1 MFRSPSISLQLL
13 AVTTCL
19 LGGCE
24 KRKAAPAAE
33 REHRSSARS
42 SLRASDEALRGGDR
56 RERTAPQ
63 DVLKAIRRLPHL
75 DFSEENGFG
84 ANEDYNVLTQAEHAI
99 RSADPEQFD
108 AIMEEIAQLE
118 DSMNRGDLRAVAIFH
133 LVAGQDLLRAGEIAL
148 KLLPPGDDRSTLLK
162 SLVFGTHP
170 SATKALD
177 FWRSLPVEEQ
187 SEVSEYV
194 FIQASVDL
202 GAQGLVKWKDEG
214 YRLNE
219 NETFRMMKAMILG
232 SVSSGSTPPAVDQ
245 ASEYP
250 DLIASI
256 APLEKEG
263 VLSKGAADELMLQ
276 YLIHQA
282 ELGEPVEFS
291 GMPGTQAR
299 VEELRKEGFDSLYS
313 RIAAERPHRFFT
325 GVGTHDLPEDKVFV
339 AWKNWLGAD
348 AASAREWWFGESGEW
363 LAPAE
368 RDFIRAGFASHA
380 LDEGNPEA
388 AREWGNQIADPEL
401 RAETLSRV
409 PEGK

>member
-1 MFRSPSISLQLL
+1 MFRSPSFCLL
-13 AVTTCL
+13 AVTACL

-24 KRKAAPAAE
+24 KREAAPAEE
-33 REHRSSARS
+33 REHRSSGRS
-42 SLRASDEALRGGDR
+42 SLRASDEAFRGGDR
-56 RERTAPQ
+56 REYTSPQ
-63 DVLKAIRRLPHL
+63 DVLKAIRRLPQL

-84 ANEDYNVLTQAEHAI
+84 ADEDYNVLTQAEDAI
-99 RSADPEQFD
+99 KSAGPAQFD
-108 AIMEEIAQLE
+108 AIMKEIAQLE

-162 SLVFGTHP
+162 SLVFGTWP
-170 SATKALD
+170 SATKAWD

-219 NETFRMMKAMILG
+219 DETFRMMKAMIIG
-232 SVSSGSTPPAVDQ
+232 SVSSGSAPQ
-245 ASEYP
+245 EEASEYP
-250 DLIASI
+250 DLITSI

-276 YLIHQA
+276 YLIHQE
-282 ELGEPVEFS
+282 ELGGEKVEFL

-299 VEELRKEGFDSLYS
+299 VEELGKDGFDSLYS

-325 GVGTHDLPEDKVFV
+325 GTGIHDLPEEKVFV
-339 AWKNWLGAD
+339 AWKGWLGAD
-348 AASAREWWFGESGEW
+348 PAAAREWWFGESGEW
-363 LAPAE
+363 LAPAV
-368 RDFIRAGFASHA
+368 RDFIRAGFANHA
-380 LDEGNPEA
+380 LGEGNAEA
-388 AREWGNQIADPEL
+388 AREWGSQIHDPEL

-409 PEGK
+409 PEGQ